1 MRPPAVADAGGV
13 TTTPER
19 RVQRPGP
26 RGGAPG
32 APAPDAAP
40 PHTRAEDVAG
50 VVVGTFLASFG
61 LFLLHSTAAVTGGT
75 AGLGLLLSYALP
87 VPFAVL
93 FPLVNLPFFVLA
105 VRTRGWSFTLRS
117 LVAVVAVSLFSSVH
131 AAALPDLSVAPVYA
145 ALFGNLAAGVGILVL
160 FRHRASLGGFGILAL
175 LLQDRLGWRAGY
187 VQMVLDVVVVLSAF
201 SVVAP
206 PVVALSALG
215 AVVLN
220 LVLSMNHRPGRYRG

>member
-1 MRPPAVADAGGV
+1 VSAPAV
-13 TTTPER
+13 EL
-19 RVQRPGP
+19 
-26 RGGAPG
+26 
-32 APAPDAAP
+32 AP
-40 PHTRAEDVAG
+40 PHTRTEDVAG

-61 LFLLHSTAAVTGGT
+61 LFLLHSTSAVTGGT
-75 AGLGLLLSYALP
+75 AGLSLLLSYALP
-87 VPFAVL
+87 VPFPVL

-105 VRTRGWSFTLRS
+105 VRTRGWSFALRS

-131 AAALPDLSVAPVYA
+131 AAALPGLSVAPVYA

-201 SVVAP
+201 SVAAA